1 MIEIHESKVQNRD
14 LMTQR
19 FDDVVIT
26 LDRKLDG
33 H

>member
-1 MIEIHESKVQNRD
+1 MTEIHESKVQNRD
-14 LMTQR
+14 LTTQR